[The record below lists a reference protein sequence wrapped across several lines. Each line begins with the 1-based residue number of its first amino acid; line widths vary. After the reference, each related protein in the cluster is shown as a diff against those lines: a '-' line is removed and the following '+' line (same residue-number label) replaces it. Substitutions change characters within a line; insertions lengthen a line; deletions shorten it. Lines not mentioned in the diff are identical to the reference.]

1 MTTEEFKAYCAMLA
15 EKLSDGRAL
24 AEARERLRAK
34 RNRPRTYEDELE
46 LDDKESGIYG

>member
-1 MTTEEFKAYCAMLA
+1 MTTEEFKSFCAELA
-15 EKLSDGRAL
+15 AKLSDGRAL

-46 LDDKESGIYG
+46 LDDKENGVYG